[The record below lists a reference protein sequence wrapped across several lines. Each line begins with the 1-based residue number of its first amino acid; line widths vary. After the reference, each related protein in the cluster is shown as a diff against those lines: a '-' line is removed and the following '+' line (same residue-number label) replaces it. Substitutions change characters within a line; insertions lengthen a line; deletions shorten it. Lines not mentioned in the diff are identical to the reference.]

1 MVQEADDKSPR
12 ERQDCNFRMWS
23 PDGSIVLQADVVLKD
38 RFLSPRS
45 SAHVPVRQSRIF
57 LLKASAQQRIICS
70 ADCMQAGDKQRK
82 GFPGGSDGK
91 ESACNAE
98 DPGLIPGLGR
108 SPGKGNGYPLQYS
121 CLGNPWTRGT

>member
-12 ERQDCNFRMWS
+12 GRYNCNFRMWS
-23 PDGSIVLQADVVLKD
+23 PDDSIVLQADMVLKD
-38 RFLSPRS
+38 RFCHQGTPPMGLLGKAGSFSQRHLLSIELSRLYTS
-45 SAHVPVRQSRIF
+45 WGQS
-57 LLKASAQQRIICS
+57 
-70 ADCMQAGDKQRK
+70 K

-108 SPGKGNGYPLQYS
+108 SPGEGNG
-121 CLGNPWTRGT
+121 